1 MPQKEKISGD
11 LPEPETRLPS
21 LCEKSKHHG
30 EFFAALELQDE
41 IVFFSEDEV

>member
-1 MPQKEKISGD
+1 MPEKEKITGNS
-11 LPEPETRLPS
+11 PEPETRFPS